1 MMKRPVGAQWLAL
14 ASVLLLVLALGP
26 STALAQ
32 SKVGT
37 AGMNFL
43 QIVPTARVAGMG
55 GAFVAVADDASSL
68 CYNPAGLAW
77 MNRREGVFGYT
88 DYPADIMLQ
97 YAGVVVP
104 VSPVV
109 GVVGF
114 AATALTMD
122 DMYITTPVDSDVTG
136 TGRRF
141 TCGDVA
147 VQLSYAR
154 MLTDRFS
161 AGLSL
166 RYIQEDLEDEK
177 ASGVGADIGTFY
189 DTHWNTVK
197 VGMNISNFGPD
208 MKFIEESFP
217 QPLNFTVGLS
227 VEPLSDEM
235 QRLILGFEGSH
246 PNDNEERAAVGGEYT
261 IYQML
266 SLRGGYKI
274 NYDAETWSA
283 GVGVQVPLGMM
294 KVKVDYSYTDFGK
307 LTDIHRATLGISL

>member
-1 MMKRPVGAQWLAL
+1 MMKRLTGAQSLAAVL
-14 ASVLLLVLALGP
+14 VLFLTVVLLPGTL
-26 STALAQ
+26 LAQ

-37 AGMNFL
+37 AGMQFL
-43 QIVPTARVAGMG
+43 EIATTARVAGMG
-55 GAFVAVADDASSL
+55 EAFVAVADDASSL
-68 CYNPAGLAW
+68 RYNSAGLAW
-77 MNRREGVFGYT
+77 LAGREALFSHT
-88 DYPADIMLQ
+88 DYPADIKLE
-97 YAGVVVP
+97 YAGVVAP
-104 VSPVV
+104 LSPVL

-122 DMYITTPVDSDVTG
+122 DMYITTPIDSDVTG
-136 TGRRF
+136 TGRHF

-147 VQLSYAR
+147 LQLSYAR

-166 RYIQEDLEDEK
+166 RYIQEDLEDET
-177 ASGVGADIGTFY
+177 ASGIGADIGTLY

-217 QPLNFTVGLS
+217 QPLNFTVGVS

-235 QRLILGFEGSH
+235 HRLILAFEGSH

-274 NYDAETWSA
+274 NHDAETWSA
-283 GVGVQVPLGMM
+283 GVGVQVPLGVMR
-294 KVKVDYSYTDFGK
+294 VKVDYSYTDFGK
-307 LTDIHRATLGISL
+307 LTDIHRATLGIGL